1 LKKEIAKN
9 LETTTKNLEKTAKD
23 LEFNCEEFGKCET
36 FGRISGGI
44 GNIRLK
50 S

>member
-1 LKKEIAKN
+1 LKEETAKN
-9 LETTTKNLEKTAKD
+9 LEITAKDLEETTKD